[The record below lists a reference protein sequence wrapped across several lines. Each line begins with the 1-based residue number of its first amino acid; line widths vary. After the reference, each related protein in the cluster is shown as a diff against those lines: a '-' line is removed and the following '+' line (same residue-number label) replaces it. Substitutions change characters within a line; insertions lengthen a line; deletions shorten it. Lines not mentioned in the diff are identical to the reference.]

1 MAKAHRAGFAF
12 FAVAGVLA
20 CAGASWGQA
29 GSGDVVPKPVEPRV
43 QDAKWGAES
52 DPDAIRSGD
61 VVKNPAGEL
70 RVIAAARFRP
80 EIWKVAA
87 DGEVVDVGY
96 FVAAGT
102 GGGVRVEWE
111 RSPPVEWAL
120 AASGIGPWKRTG
132 ERFDAFRLTDWIV
145 GQRAPVGLP
154 FFGRES
160 VPFEFGKAGG
170 LRVGLKEGGEVSGRW
185 WWSKGRLHVEVEGLA
200 DVATYEW
207 KSLAARLGWSPSL
220 EGEAMRGPVVAPL
233 DALRRKAGRDRVV
246 ARARDGCPK
255 DVLHRLLSEA
265 AERSDVVSAI
275 AIEKETI
282 ALCAERQG
290 VVADLLKAEGRI
302 EDALAKARERRG
314 SGKARKGIR
323 SVAQLVGVD
332 AGSGR
337 KEAVPAADDA
347 AVRQESDPTPAPA
360 ADTATPRVDA
370 AALAPA
376 AERERGP
383 VPAAQRKFSWFSLL
397 GRKGDL
403 VAGVTDGRR
412 VWFVGEGDLL
422 PGNRRVQRIAGHPP
436 GVRVAGLGLLPWAGK
451 AGASGGGRVA
461 GGGRGAG
468 AEPVD
473 GTPDAVEVRVS
484 ALAGRGHAV
493 DGDTLELGGERV
505 RLWGIDAPEAR
516 QRCRASGRWWSCGGL
531 ATAALRSR
539 SGNVQCERRG
549 KDAYGRVLAVCFER
563 GEDVN
568 GWLVSE
574 GWALAYRRFAADY
587 VANEDR
593 AREAGKGMHRGE
605 FVNPWDWRRGVRL
618 KPVAEET
625 ATQPAAGIAR
635 PGTDGGSASHGL
647 PPLPDTGARR

>member
-1 MAKAHRAGFAF
+1 MGKAHRAGYPFV
-12 FAVAGVLA
+12 AVAGLLA
-20 CAGASWGQA
+20 CAGVSWAQA
-29 GSGDVVPKPVEPRV
+29 GSDDVVPGAVEPRV
-43 QDAKWGAES
+43 KEAKWGAES

-61 VVKNPAGEL
+61 VVKNPAGES

-87 DGEVVDVGY
+87 DGGIVDVGY

-102 GGGVRVEWE
+102 GRGVRVEWE
-111 RSPPVEWAL
+111 RSPPVVWPL

-132 ERFDAFRLTDWIV
+132 ARFDAFRLTDWIV
-145 GQRAPVGLP
+145 DRKAPVGLP

-170 LRVGLKEGGEVSGRW
+170 LQVGRKEGGKVSGRW
-185 WWSKGRLHVEVEGLA
+185 WWSKGRLHVEVEGLR

-207 KSLAARLGWSPSL
+207 KSLAAKLGWSPSF
-220 EGEAMRGPVVAPL
+220 EGEAVRGPVVAPL
-233 DALRRKAGRDRVV
+233 DALRRKAARDRVV

-282 ALCAERQG
+282 ALCAERQS
-290 VVADLLKAEGRI
+290 VVADLLKAEGQI
-302 EDALAKARERRG
+302 EDAVAKTRERRG

-332 AGSGR
+332 AGSGP
-337 KEAVPAADDA
+337 KEAAPAVDDA
-347 AVRQESDPTPAPA
+347 AVRRDAAPV
-360 ADTATPRVDA
+360 ADTNAPRVDA
-370 AALAPA
+370 AASGAPA
-376 AERERGP
+376 KPERR
-383 VPAAQRKFSWFSLL
+383 PATATQRRFSWFSLL

-451 AGASGGGRVA
+451 AGASGGGELPAEGTEPEPA
-461 GGGRGAG
+461 GGTPET
-468 AEPVD
+468 AEI
-473 GTPDAVEVRVS
+473 RVP
-484 ALAGRGHAV
+484 ALAGRGRAV
-493 DGDTLELGGERV
+493 DGDTLELGGARV

-574 GWALAYRRFAADY
+574 GWALAYRRFATDY

-593 AREAGKGMHRGE
+593 AREAGKGMHRGA

-625 ATQPAAGIAR
+625 ATQPAPVESL
-635 PGTDGGSASHGL
+635 PGAVGESEPHGL
-647 PPLPDTGARR
+647 PPLPDTGAGR

>member
-1 MAKAHRAGFAF
+1 MGKAHRAGYPFV
-12 FAVAGVLA
+12 AVAGLLA
-20 CAGASWGQA
+20 CAGVSWAQA
-29 GSGDVVPKPVEPRV
+29 GSDDVVPGAVEPRV
-43 QDAKWGAES
+43 KEAKWGAES

-61 VVKNPAGEL
+61 VVKNPAGES

-87 DGEVVDVGY
+87 DGGIVDVGY

-102 GGGVRVEWE
+102 GRGVRVEWE
-111 RSPPVEWAL
+111 RSPPVVWPL

-132 ERFDAFRLTDWIV
+132 ARFDAFRLTDWIV
-145 GQRAPVGLP
+145 DRKAPVGLP

-170 LRVGLKEGGEVSGRW
+170 LQVGRKEGGKVSGRW
-185 WWSKGRLHVEVEGLA
+185 WWSKGRLHVEVEGLR

-207 KSLAARLGWSPSL
+207 KSLAAKLGWSPSF
-220 EGEAMRGPVVAPL
+220 EGEAVRGPVVAPL
-233 DALRRKAGRDRVV
+233 DALRRKAARDRVV

-282 ALCAERQG
+282 ALCAERQS
-290 VVADLLKAEGRI
+290 VVADLLKAEGQI

-332 AGSGR
+332 AGSGP
-337 KEAVPAADDA
+337 KKAAPAVDDA
-347 AVRQESDPTPAPA
+347 AVRRDAAPV
-360 ADTATPRVDA
+360 ADTNAPRVDA
-370 AALAPA
+370 AASGAPA
-376 AERERGP
+376 KPERR
-383 VPAAQRKFSWFSLL
+383 PATATQRRFSWFSLL
-397 GRKGDL
+397 GRKGAL
-403 VAGVTDGRR
+403 VAGITDGRR

-451 AGASGGGRVA
+451 AGASGGELPAEGEQPESGGETPGAAEARV
-461 GGGRGAG
+461 
-468 AEPVD
+468 P
-473 GTPDAVEVRVS
+473 
-484 ALAGRGHAV
+484 ALAGRARAV
-493 DGDTLELGGERV
+493 DGDTLELGGARV

-593 AREAGKGMHRGE
+593 AREAGRGMHRGE
-605 FVNPWDWRRGVRL
+605 FIDPWDWRRGVRL
-618 KPVAEET
+618 APVAEET
-625 ATQPAAGIAR
+625 ATQQA
-635 PGTDGGSASHGL
+635 PGESLPGAVGGSEGHGL
-647 PPLPDTGARR
+647 PPLPDTGGKR

>member
-1 MAKAHRAGFAF
+1 MGKAHRAGYPFV
-12 FAVAGVLA
+12 AVAGWLA
-20 CAGASWGQA
+20 CADVSWGEA
-29 GSGDVVPKPVEPRV
+29 RSGDVVPKPVEPRV

-61 VVKNPAGEL
+61 VVKNPAGDL

-87 DGEVVDVGY
+87 DGEIVDVGY
-96 FVAAGT
+96 FVAAGA
-102 GGGVRVEWE
+102 GRGVRVEWE
-111 RSPPVEWAL
+111 RSPPAEWPL
-120 AASGIGPWKRTG
+120 AESGIGPWKRTG
-132 ERFDAFRLTDWIV
+132 ARFDAFRLTDWIV
-145 GQRAPVGLP
+145 GQQAPVGLP

-170 LRVGLKEGGEVSGRW
+170 LQVELKEGGKVSGRW
-185 WWSKGRLHVEVEGLA
+185 WWSKGRLHVEVEGLR

-207 KSLAARLGWSPSL
+207 KSLAAKLGWSPAL
-220 EGEAMRGPVVAPL
+220 EGEAVRGPVVAPL
-233 DALRRKAGRDRVV
+233 DALRRKAARDRVV

-282 ALCAERQG
+282 ALCAERQS
-290 VVADLLKAEGRI
+290 VVADLLKAEGQI
-302 EDALAKARERRG
+302 EDALARARERRG

-323 SVAQLVGVD
+323 SVAQLVGAD

-337 KEAVPAADDA
+337 KEAVPAAGDA
-347 AVRQESDPTPAPA
+347 AVRQQEERAPAPA
-360 ADTATPRVDA
+360 ADAAAPRVDTA
-370 AALAPA
+370 ASAAA

-383 VPAAQRKFSWFSLL
+383 AAAAQRRYSWFSLL

-451 AGASGGGRVA
+451 AGASGGA
-461 GGGRGAG
+461 HSSAEG
-468 AEPVD
+468 AEPGPAG
-473 GTPDAVEVRVS
+473 GTQDSAEIRVP
-484 ALAGRGHAV
+484 ALAGRGRVV
-493 DGDTLELGGERV
+493 DGDTLELGGARV

-625 ATQPAAGIAR
+625 ATQPA
-635 PGTDGGSASHGL
+635 PGESLPGAVGESGSHGL
-647 PPLPDTGARR
+647 PPLPDTGGKR

>member
-1 MAKAHRAGFAF
+1 MGKAYRAGSAF
-12 FAVAGVLA
+12 IAVAGMLA
-20 CAGASWGQA
+20 CADASWAQA
-29 GSGDVVPKPVEPRV
+29 RSGDAAPNAVEPRV
-43 QDAKWGAES
+43 REAKWGAES

-87 DGEVVDVGY
+87 DGEVADVGY
-96 FVAAGT
+96 FVAAAAGR
-102 GGGVRVEWE
+102 GVRVEWE
-111 RSPPVEWAL
+111 RSSPVEWPL

-132 ERFDAFRLTDWIV
+132 VRFDAFRLTDWIV
-145 GQRAPVGLP
+145 DRKAPVGLP

-170 LRVGLKEGGEVSGRW
+170 LQVGRKEGGKVSGRW
-185 WWSKGRLHVEVEGLA
+185 WWSKGRLHVEVEGLR

-207 KSLAARLGWSPSL
+207 KSLAAKLGWSPSF
-220 EGEAMRGPVVAPL
+220 EGEAVRGPVVAPL
-233 DALRRKAGRDRVV
+233 DALRRKAARDRVV

-282 ALCAERQG
+282 ALCAERQS
-290 VVADLLKAEGRI
+290 VVADLLKAEGQI
-302 EDALAKARERRG
+302 EDALARARERRG

-337 KEAVPAADDA
+337 KEAAPAVDDA
-347 AVRQESDPTPAPA
+347 AVRRDAAPV
-360 ADTATPRVDA
+360 ADTNAPRVDA
-370 AALAPA
+370 AASGAPA
-376 AERERGP
+376 KPARAP
-383 VPAAQRKFSWFSLL
+383 APAAQRRYSWFSLL

-422 PGNRRVQRIAGHPP
+422 PENRRVQRIAGHPP

-451 AGASGGGRVA
+451 AGASGGELPAEGEQPESGGETPGAAEARV
-461 GGGRGAG
+461 
-468 AEPVD
+468 P
-473 GTPDAVEVRVS
+473 
-484 ALAGRGHAV
+484 ALAGRARAV
-493 DGDTLELGGERV
+493 DGDTLELGGARV

-593 AREAGKGMHRGE
+593 AREAGRGMHRGE
-605 FVNPWDWRRGVRL
+605 FIDPWDWRRGVRL
-618 KPVAEET
+618 APVAEET
-625 ATQPAAGIAR
+625 ATQQA
-635 PGTDGGSASHGL
+635 PGESLPGAVGGSEGHGL
-647 PPLPDTGARR
+647 PPLPDTGGKR

>member
-1 MAKAHRAGFAF
+1 MGKAHRAGSAF
-12 FAVAGVLA
+12 IAVAGLLVS
-20 CAGASWGQA
+20 AGASWGQA
-29 GSGDVVPKPVEPRV
+29 GPGDVVPKPVVPKPVVPRV
-43 QDAKWGAES
+43 QDATWGAES

-102 GGGVRVEWE
+102 GGGARVEWE
-111 RSPPVEWAL
+111 RSPPVEWPL
-120 AASGIGPWKRTG
+120 AASGIGPWRRTG
-132 ERFDAFRLTDWIV
+132 VRFDAFRLTDWIV
-145 GQRAPVGLP
+145 GQQAPVGLP
-154 FFGRES
+154 FFGRED
-160 VPFEFGKAGG
+160 VPFEFGKSGG
-170 LRVGLKEGGEVSGRW
+170 LEVGLKEGGKVSGRW
-185 WWSKGRLHVEVEGLA
+185 WWSKGRLHVEVEGLR

-207 KSLAARLGWSPSL
+207 KSLAAKLGWSAWF
-220 EGEAMRGPVVAPL
+220 EGEAVRGPVVAPL
-233 DALRRKAGRDRVV
+233 DALRRKAARDRVV

-282 ALCAERQG
+282 ALCAERQS
-290 VVADLLKAEGRI
+290 VVADLLKAEGQI
-302 EDALAKARERRG
+302 EDAVAKTRERRG

-332 AGSGR
+332 AGSGP
-337 KEAVPAADDA
+337 KEAAPAVDDA
-347 AVRQESDPTPAPA
+347 AVRRDAAPV
-360 ADTATPRVDA
+360 ADTNAPRVDA
-370 AALAPA
+370 AASGAPA
-376 AERERGP
+376 KPERR
-383 VPAAQRKFSWFSLL
+383 PATATQRRFSWFSLL

-451 AGASGGGRVA
+451 AGASGGGELPAEGTEPEPA
-461 GGGRGAG
+461 GGTPET
-468 AEPVD
+468 AEI
-473 GTPDAVEVRVS
+473 RVP
-484 ALAGRGHAV
+484 ALAGRGRAV
-493 DGDTLELGGERV
+493 DGDTLELGGARV

-574 GWALAYRRFAADY
+574 GWALAYRRFATDY

-593 AREAGKGMHRGE
+593 AREAGKGMHRGA

-625 ATQPAAGIAR
+625 ATQPAPVESL
-635 PGTDGGSASHGL
+635 PGAVGESEPHGL
-647 PPLPDTGARR
+647 PPLPDTGAGR

>member
-1 MAKAHRAGFAF
+1 MGRAHRAGCALI
-12 FAVAGVLA
+12 AVAGLLA
-20 CAGASWGQA
+20 SAGASWGQA
-29 GSGDVVPKPVEPRV
+29 GPGDVVPKAVEPRV

-111 RSPPVEWAL
+111 QSPPVEWPL

-132 ERFDAFRLTDWIV
+132 GRFDAFRLTDWIV
-145 GQRAPVGLP
+145 GQQVPVGLP
-154 FFGRES
+154 FFGRGS

-170 LRVGLKEGGEVSGRW
+170 LEVGLKEGGKVSGRW
-185 WWSKGRLHVEVEGLA
+185 WWSKGRLHVEVEGLG

-220 EGEAMRGPVVAPL
+220 EGEAVRGPVVAPL
-233 DALRRKAGRDRVV
+233 DALRRKAARNRVV
-246 ARARDGCPK
+246 TRARDGCPK

-282 ALCAERQG
+282 ALCAERQS

-314 SGKARKGIR
+314 SGKAHKGIR
-323 SVAQLVGVD
+323 SVAQLVGTD

-337 KEAVPAADDA
+337 KEAVPAADEP
-347 AVRQESDPTPAPA
+347 AVRRDDERASAAAAETAAPKVA
-360 ADTATPRVDA
+360 V
-370 AALAPA
+370 AALAAA

-383 VPAAQRKFSWFSLL
+383 APAAQRRFSWFSLL

-436 GVRVAGLGLLPWAGK
+436 GVRVAGLGLLPWTGK
-451 AGASGGGRVA
+451 AGASGGGLSAEGTQPEPA
-461 GGGRGAG
+461 GGTRDT
-468 AEPVD
+468 AEL
-473 GTPDAVEVRVS
+473 RVP
-484 ALAGRGHAV
+484 ALAGRGRAV
-493 DGDTLELGGERV
+493 DGDTLELGGARV

-605 FVNPWDWRRGVRL
+605 FVDPWDWRRGVRL
-618 KPVAEET
+618 KPVAEE
-625 ATQPAAGIAR
+625 AAAQPA
-635 PGTDGGSASHGL
+635 PGESLPGAVGESGSHGL
-647 PPLPDTGARR
+647 PPLPDTGGTR

>member
-1 MAKAHRAGFAF
+1 MGRAYRAGCAF
-12 FAVAGVLA
+12 VAVAGLLA
-20 CAGASWGQA
+20 CASASWAQA
-29 GSGDVVPKPVEPRV
+29 GPGDVVPKPVEPRV
-43 QDAKWGAES
+43 REAKWGAES

-96 FVAAGT
+96 FVAAGA
-102 GGGVRVEWE
+102 GRGVRVEWE
-111 RSPPVEWAL
+111 RSPPAEWPL
-120 AASGIGPWKRTG
+120 AESGIGPWQRTG
-132 ERFDAFRLTDWIV
+132 ARFDAFRLTDWIV
-145 GQRAPVGLP
+145 GRKAPVGLP
-154 FFGRES
+154 FFGRED

-170 LRVGLKEGGEVSGRW
+170 LEVGLKEGGKVSGRW
-185 WWSKGRLHVEVEGLA
+185 WWSKGRLHVEVEGLR

-207 KSLAARLGWSPSL
+207 KSLAAKLGWSPWF
-220 EGEAMRGPVVAPL
+220 EGEAVRGPVVAPL
-233 DALRRKAGRDRVV
+233 DALRRKAARDRVV

-282 ALCAERQG
+282 ALCAERQS
-290 VVADLLKAEGRI
+290 VVADLLKAEGQI
-302 EDALAKARERRG
+302 EDALARARERRG
-314 SGKARKGIR
+314 TGKARKGIR

-347 AVRQESDPTPAPA
+347 APV
-360 ADTATPRVDA
+360 ADTNAPRVDA
-370 AALAPA
+370 AASGPPA
-376 AERERGP
+376 KPERRPE
-383 VPAAQRKFSWFSLL
+383 PATQRRYSWFSLL

-422 PGNRRVQRIAGHPP
+422 PGNRRVQRIAGYPP

-451 AGASGGGRVA
+451 AGAS
-461 GGGRGAG
+461 RGELPAEG
-468 AEPVD
+468 EQPEPV
-473 GTPDAVEVRVS
+473 GETPDAAEARVP
-484 ALAGRGHAV
+484 ALAGRGRAV
-493 DGDTLELGGERV
+493 DGDTLELGGARV

-563 GEDVN
+563 GEDIN
-568 GWLVSE
+568 GWMVSE

-587 VANEDR
+587 VENEDR

-618 KPVAEET
+618 KPAAEET
-625 ATQPAAGIAR
+625 ATQPAPVDPLPEAVG
-635 PGTDGGSASHGL
+635 ASEPHGL
-647 PPLPDTGARR
+647 PPLPDTGAGR